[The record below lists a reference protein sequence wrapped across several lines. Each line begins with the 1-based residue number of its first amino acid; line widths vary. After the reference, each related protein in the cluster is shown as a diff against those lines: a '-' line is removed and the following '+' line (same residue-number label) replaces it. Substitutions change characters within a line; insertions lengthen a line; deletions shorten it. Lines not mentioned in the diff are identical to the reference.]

1 MTRSGFL
8 AYLEV
13 ALVTMA
19 AAMTAVL
26 YGGFFTSRGYLP
38 AVLGAAAGAAVL
50 GVVTAVRRWRAL
62 TTLLVVLLGF
72 VALAVGLV
80 YRDTLDHGVPTV
92 RTATSLG
99 AGLLHGWARM
109 LSVGLP
115 ADVTADLLISP
126 VLVTFVPTVASI
138 AMALRT
144 RAVLAPAAPTLL
156 ALVIGLLFTAS
167 RPAAGLPVTAAYLL
181 ATLLLVVVR
190 VIRLESQQ
198 AAAMLDVAPTPDPR
212 RRRRIA
218 GRIAFGLPVALVV
231 AALGISGA
239 RFVPVASGTARF
251 DPRTVTPRQF
261 QVEDTLTPLVGL
273 KSQLREQPARTL
285 FTVQLDGT
293 GIDRVRTAAL
303 DTYDGALWTSDDTFL
318 VAGHTLPA
326 DPNLENPR
334 QVRARIEIQDLTG
347 PYLPVVGWPVQVGA
361 TGLGFSARS
370 GVLVTHGPDVHGLG
384 YDLVGTVA
392 PDDAGLRTAV
402 PNLTGD
408 AVRDTQLPPG
418 LPPELDAKAREL
430 TAQGSSP
437 YAKLVA
443 IQDYL
448 RKLPYSLDARPGH
461 SYDALRR
468 LFGTNPQDRIGYA
481 EQFAAAFAVLARD
494 QGFPARVAVGYLLRP
509 AARRG
514 DTYTVTTADAHAWA
528 EVDMAGYGWV
538 SFDPTD
544 FTVRPDPKQP
554 DSNAPAGAPDKPGDP
569 KNQGNQPEVVPGL
582 TAGPGTGARILTG
595 TLIGVAALIG
605 LILLLVLSIV
615 AGKFVRRRRHRRGS
629 GAQRIIGAWRDSTDR
644 LVERGIPVP
653 RSLTAM
659 EAARHAQDQ
668 LGESAGPVAVLAPI
682 VTQAVFFPGDPPPDA
697 VREAWELTR
706 QFRRD
711 LRRSGGVLRALR
723 AWFDPR
729 PLVYGWRDRRALRRA
744 LTDLQKG

>member
-1 MTRSGFL
+1 
-8 AYLEV
+8 
-13 ALVTMA
+13 
-19 AAMTAVL
+19 
-26 YGGFFTSRGYLP
+26 
-38 AVLGAAAGAAVL
+38 
-50 GVVTAVRRWRAL
+50 
-62 TTLLVVLLGF
+62 
-72 VALAVGLV
+72 
-80 YRDTLDHGVPTV
+80 
-92 RTATSLG
+92 
-99 AGLLHGWARM
+99 M

-115 ADVTADLLISP
+115 ADVTADLLITP
-126 VLVTFVPTVASI
+126 VLVTFVATVASI
-138 AMALRT
+138 ALALRT

-156 ALVIGLLFTAS
+156 ALVTGLLFTAS

-190 VIRLESQQ
+190 VIWLESQQ

-430 TAQGSSP
+430 TAQGSRTPSWWRSRTICASCHTAWTPGRVTRTTRCAGCSAPTPRTGSGTRSSSP
-437 YAKLVA
+437 PPSRSWPGTRASRPGSRSA
-443 IQDYL
+443 TCC
-448 RKLPYSLDARPGH
+448 ARPPGGATRTP
-461 SYDALRR
+461 S
-468 LFGTNPQDRIGYA
+468 
-481 EQFAAAFAVLARD
+481 
-494 QGFPARVAVGYLLRP
+494 RP
-509 AARRG
+509 
-514 DTYTVTTADAHAWA
+514 
-528 EVDMAGYGWV
+528 
-538 SFDPTD
+538 PTR
-544 FTVRPDPKQP
+544 T
-554 DSNAPAGAPDKPGDP
+554 PGP
-569 KNQGNQPEVVPGL
+569 RSTWPG
-582 TAGPGTGARILTG
+582 TAGCPSTRPTSPSGPTRSSRIPTRRPG
-595 TLIGVAALIG
+595 
-605 LILLLVLSIV
+605 
-615 AGKFVRRRRHRRGS
+615 RRTSPATRRTRATS
-629 GAQRIIGAWRDSTDR
+629 
-644 LVERGIPVP
+644 P
-653 RSLTAM
+653 RWY
-659 EAARHAQDQ
+659 
-668 LGESAGPVAVLAPI
+668 
-682 VTQAVFFPGDPPPDA
+682 PD
-697 VREAWELTR
+697 
-706 QFRRD
+706 
-711 LRRSGGVLRALR
+711 
-723 AWFDPR
+723 
-729 PLVYGWRDRRALRRA
+729 
-744 LTDLQKG
+744 